1 MLSEVLEYFPIK
13 IKDEVSSYIYNQEIQ
28 NEVEEI
34 RFRINKNISLKVG
47 ENIFLTNYI
56 LTFKDM
62 QTTFENIC
70 EKSVYSYTKQI
81 ANGFITI
88 RGGNRVGIT
97 GSAVIENKSIINLNY
112 ISSLNFRIS
121 RQIEDVSNPILKH
134 IIDIENNTIFNTM
147 EQINFKPKICGL
159 VDERGEIAAMY
170 KGVPQ
175 NDIGKNTDV
184 ISNINKSDGI
194 MMLIRSM
201 SPQIIIC
208 DEIGTKDDIIA
219 IEKATL
225 SGTKGI
231 FTMHCNSIK
240 ELLQNI
246 NLKTIFEN
254 KLIQRVII
262 LDSKNKG
269 KIKEVLKL

>member
-1 MLSEVLEYFPIK
+1 
-13 IKDEVSSYIYNQEIQ
+13 
-28 NEVEEI
+28 
-34 RFRINKNISLKVG
+34 
-47 ENIFLTNYI
+47 
-56 LTFKDM
+56 
-62 QTTFENIC
+62 
-70 EKSVYSYTKQI
+70 
-81 ANGFITI
+81 
-88 RGGNRVGIT
+88 
-97 GSAVIENKSIINLNY
+97 
-112 ISSLNFRIS
+112 
-121 RQIEDVSNPILKH
+121 
-134 IIDIENNTIFNTM
+134 M

-175 NDIGKNTDV
+175 NEIGKNTDV
-184 ISNINKSDGI
+184 ITNISKAEGI
-194 MMLIRSM
+194 MILIRSM

-231 FTMHCNSIK
+231 FTAHCSSVK
-240 ELLQNI
+240 ELLQNT
-246 NLKTIFEN
+246 NLKKIMEN

-269 KIKEVLKL
+269 KIKEVLKI